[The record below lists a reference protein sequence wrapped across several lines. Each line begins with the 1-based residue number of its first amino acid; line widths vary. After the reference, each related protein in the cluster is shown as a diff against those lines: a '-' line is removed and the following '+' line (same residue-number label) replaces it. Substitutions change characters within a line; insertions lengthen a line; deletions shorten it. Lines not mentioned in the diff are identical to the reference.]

1 VHREHAD
8 VARKLHSSGRQP
20 AGAQRGFSIIEVLV
34 AAIIL
39 SIGMLGLAGL
49 QIRTLRNNQSAL
61 ERGIAIIETH
71 AIADALRGDRVNAT
85 NGVFDIALA
94 DPAPTGGTFATTVV
108 AGWREN
114 LITELGEA
122 ATGAVDCNGTL
133 CQITIQW
140 DDSRGTDG
148 SSTMSIQTA
157 VQL

>member
-1 VHREHAD
+1 
-8 VARKLHSSGRQP
+8 VARIQP
-20 AGAQRGFSIIEVLV
+20 TFCHKAAIAQRGFSIIEVLV

-85 NGVFDIALA
+85 NGLFDIALA
-94 DPAPTGGTFATTVV
+94 DAAPSPGTFATTVL
-108 AGWREN
+108 AGWRAN
-114 LITELGEA
+114 LITELGA
-122 ATGAVDCNGTL
+122 SATGAVDCNGARCL
-133 CQITIQW
+133 ITIRW
-140 DDSRGTDG
+140 DDSRGTAG
-148 SSTMSIQTA
+148 SSTLSVQTA